1 MNSQTAAVS
10 PESIVAILGPGLL
23 GGSICMALRQRMPQ
37 CEIRVWGRR
46 QAAVDQ
52 VQRMRLADLASTSVS
67 EVVNGATFIVLATP
81 VPTMANLARQIA
93 SAEPAAGC
101 VVTDVGSVKA
111 SVLAAV
117 QFDRPGIQFVGSH
130 PMAGS
135 ERAGIEAARADLF
148 EGAVCILTPDERTD
162 SHALARVRAF
172 WLALGCHLME
182 LPADQHDRHVARVS
196 HMPHLMAAVTAIAA
210 LRADPKVAHC
220 AGNGFRDTTRV
231 AGGDPDLWTGIVLEN
246 AVEVRAALHD
256 ALDTLRELVAI
267 TDGMD
272 EEALRRFLA
281 EAQALRSHV
290 SPAFPPYGHPQ
301 S

>member
-1 MNSQTAAVS
+1 
-10 PESIVAILGPGLL
+10 
-23 GGSICMALRQRMPQ
+23 MALRQRMPG

-52 VQRMRLADLASTSVS
+52 VQRMNLADLASTSIS
-67 EVVNGATFIVLATP
+67 EVVDGAAFIVLATP
-81 VPTMANLARQIA
+81 VPIMADLARQIA
-93 SAEPAAGC
+93 SARPAANC

-111 SVLAAV
+111 SVVAAV
-117 QFDRPGIQFVGSH
+117 RFDRPGIHFVGSH

-135 ERAGIEAARADLF
+135 EKAGIEAARADLF
-148 EGAVCILTPDERTD
+148 DGAVCILTPDGDTD
-162 SHALARVRAF
+162 SHALERVRAF
-172 WLALGCHLME
+172 WLALGCRLLE

-196 HMPHLMAAVTAIAA
+196 HMPHLMAAVTAVAA
-210 LRADPKVAHC
+210 LQADPEVARC

-231 AGGDPDLWTGIVLEN
+231 AGGDPDLWKDIVLEN
-246 AVEVRAALHD
+246 AIEVRAALHD

-290 SPAFPPYGHPQ
+290 PPASPPYGHPQ